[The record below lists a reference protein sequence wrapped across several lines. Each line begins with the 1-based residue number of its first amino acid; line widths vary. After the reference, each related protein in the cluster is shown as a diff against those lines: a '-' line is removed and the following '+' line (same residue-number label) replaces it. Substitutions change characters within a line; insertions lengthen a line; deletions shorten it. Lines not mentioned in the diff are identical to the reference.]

1 MLDEKQVL
9 DFGIDFNVD
18 LPDEA
23 DDKFRVIPPNEYV
36 PAWEEEVKRYMIV
49 SGDLPTNTILYS
61 HIDIPRDLPK
71 PELRKWELEQIK
83 RCKEGH
89 NGMVGKMYFF
99 YNFCWIQGQK
109 KKIRPDFR
117 VIDNEWFKFI
127 ESCQKSN
134 EWGIICVKRRRVGAS
149 WKEAADV
156 LHDCLFN
163 HHFNVGMNSK
173 TERDSISLF
182 NKVKFLY
189 EHLPA
194 FLRIPTTK
202 SNTKNFLDF
211 SYVVTDKQ
219 KNKTTKGNFSTI
231 LAVAPTDNAYE
242 GLMLAKW
249 ICDEAGKI
257 KNLAT
262 LWQYTEDCLMQETR
276 RVGMPVIFGTAGDI
290 GAEGRDLEYMWRN
303 ANQYKLKKFF
313 FAGWMGLT
321 SDKYGNDDKEN
332 GIRWIV
338 YERHRREGLR
348 VEELNTFIQKYPL
361 TVPEAFTVTTSAG
374 VGNVIKIKA
383 QQMSLR
389 GETPFSAR
397 GFFKMSSNGKVD
409 FVPDPR
415 GKCIIYERPKD
426 AIESLY
432 IAGCDPAD
440 HNDTFNEVSDLAMY
454 IMKRQEGTDPPRIV
468 FEYIDRPSDVTEFYE
483 QAMMA
488 SLFYNKAKILI
499 ERNRYGMINFFE
511 KSEYKYLLARSPK
524 GVIRVSSGKQMTYGV
539 QMTPANKE
547 YLKGLLAK
555 YIEDYYE
562 FIPSYEL
569 LEEFLYFGARNTDR
583 AMAFGI
589 TLLLLED
596 YNYPIQTT
604 AQALSKT
611 PHFGYKRTDDGKI
624 VRIIYNVGQPGTV
637 FDSTDK
643 LNIRRY

>member
-1 MLDEKQVL
+1 MSDIK
-9 DFGIDFNVD
+9 DINGGFDFN
-18 LPDEA
+18 LEIPDEA
-23 DDKFRVIPPNEYV
+23 DDKFRVIPKNEYV
-36 PAWEEEVKRYMIV
+36 PAWEEEVKRYLLI
-49 SGDLPTNTILYS
+49 SNDDLPTNKTLYK
-61 HIDIPRDLPK
+61 HIDIPKDLPK
-71 PELRKWELEQIK
+71 QEQRRWEIEQIR
-83 RCKEGH
+83 RCKEGFD
-89 NGMVGKMYFF
+89 GMAGKMYFF
-99 YNFCWIQGQK
+99 YHFCWIQGQK

-117 VIDNEWFKFI
+117 VVDNIWYKFI
-127 ESCQKSN
+127 EACQKSN

-189 EHLPA
+189 EHLPP

-219 KNKTTKGNFSTI
+219 KNKTTKGNFSTV
-231 LAVAPTDNAYE
+231 LAVAPTDTAYE

-257 KNLAT
+257 RNLAT

-276 RVGMPVIFGTAGDI
+276 RVGIPIIFGTAGDI

-303 ANQYKLKKFF
+303 AHQYKLKQFF
-313 FAGWMGLT
+313 FSGWMGLT
-321 SDKYGNDDKEN
+321 SDEYGNDDREG

-348 VEELNTFIQKYPL
+348 IEELNTFIQKYPL
-361 TVPEAFTVTTSAG
+361 TVQEAFTVTTSAG
-374 VGNVIKIKA
+374 VGNVVKIKA
-383 QQMSLR
+383 QQHSLR
-389 GETPFSAR
+389 EEPVKKVSGW
-397 GFFKMSSNGKVD
+397 FKMDNKGGVTW
-409 FVPDPR
+409 VPDPR
-415 GKCIIYERPKD
+415 GKCILYEHPEPSVD
-426 AIESLY
+426 SLY
-432 IAGCDPAD
+432 IGGCDPAD
-440 HNDTFNEVSDLAMY
+440 HNDTFDEVSDLCLY
-454 IMKRQEGTDPPRIV
+454 IMKRQQGTESARIV
-468 FEYIDRPSDVTEFYE
+468 FEYLDRPSDVTEFYE

-488 SLFYNKAKILI
+488 SIYYNKAKVLI

-511 KSEYKYLLARSPK
+511 KSEYKFLLARSPK
-524 GVIRVSSGKQMTYGV
+524 GLIRVRSGRTETYGV

-547 YLKGLLAK
+547 YLKGLIAK
-555 YIEDYYE
+555 YVEDLYE

-569 LEEFLYFGARNTDR
+569 LDEFLYFGARNTDR

-589 TLLLLED
+589 TLMLLED
-596 YNYPIQTT
+596 YSYPIQTT
-604 AQALSKT
+604 AQAISKT
-611 PHFGYKRTDDGKI
+611 PHFGYRRTSDGKI
-624 VRIIYNVGQPGTV
+624 NRVIYSIKQA
-637 FDSTDK
+637 
-643 LNIRRY
+643 